1 MTPPKQFQIMKKNL
15 LILLS
20 FIIFTNYA
28 SAQDFEYDNPTESE
42 LQMKKYSGD
51 TSAHALVLRE
61 YGRSRINLMSDDNI
75 KLLYE
80 YHVKIKIFDSKGFD
94 NATVQIPVYNN
105 KDNDSYEEV
114 SDITGFTY
122 YTDESGRTQ
131 KIELNAKNIYPVKEN
146 KHWANYKFTMPGIKN
161 GCIIEY
167 KYKLTSPYFENFHS
181 WHFQWDIPKI
191 YSEYEVHIPAN
202 YVYNAS
208 LKGSL
213 KLTKNTSSV
222 ERNCF
227 SAGGT
232 QIPFGGVVGSDC
244 SFIVYGMN
252 DIPAFVD
259 EENMT
264 SPKNFM
270 SAINFELSEY
280 TSPYTGI
287 KTKMTK
293 EWKDIDYQLKNY
305 QEFGGQLK
313 RKGLLK
319 DKIAPII
326 AGKTDDLQK
335 AKAIYAYLQK
345 WFKWND
351 FTGFYSVD
359 GISKALDSHSGSIAD
374 INLSLIVALNVA
386 GIKTEAVLLSTRDH
400 GMINTLYPV
409 LNDFNYVVAK
419 VNIGDKSY
427 LLDASDPLLA
437 FGMLPLKCLNDQ
449 GRVMS
454 LDKPSYWINLNA
466 IQKRAKTYTFDLT
479 LQENGKLKGTLIN
492 YSVGYEAFE
501 KRKAIKKFNTLDEYI
516 ENLGERLP
524 RFKILTSE
532 VTNLDS
538 LNLPMSE
545 KYEVEI
551 DAYNS
556 LHDKLLFNPFMLDWI
571 TVNPYKLAERNFPV
585 DLGMPSDSR
594 VILVMHLPNNYTVE
608 NPPQNIS
615 YSLPNQGGRFLTNF
629 ELDQNTFTFS
639 HITQFTRSVY
649 SSEEYPH
656 LKELYN
662 KIIQSEKAEMVFR
675 KK

>member
-1 MTPPKQFQIMKKNL
+1 MKKNL

-20 FIIFTNYA
+20 LIVFANCIK
-28 SAQDFEYDNPTESE
+28 AQDFAYGNVTESE
-42 LQMKKYSGD
+42 LQMKKYAKD
-51 TSAHALVLRE
+51 TSAHAVVLSE
-61 YGRSRINLMSDDNI
+61 YGKSVINITGDDHI
-75 KLLYE
+75 RLIYE
-80 YHVKIKIFDSKGFD
+80 YHVKIKIFDSKGFS
-94 NATVQIPVYNN
+94 NATVEIPVYNN

-114 SDITGFTY
+114 SDITGFTS

-131 KIELNAKNIYPVKEN
+131 KTELDTKNIYPVKEN
-146 KHWANYKFTMPGIKN
+146 KHWANYKFTMPGLKN

-167 KYKLTSPYFENFHS
+167 KYRLISPYFENFHS
-181 WHFQWDIPKI
+181 WNFQWDIPKV

-208 LKGSL
+208 LRGIL
-213 KLTKNTSSV
+213 KLTKNTSSI

-227 SAGGT
+227 TVGGSQT
-232 QIPFGGVVGSDC
+232 PYGGSGGSDC
-244 SFIVYGMN
+244 SLIIYGMG
-252 DIPAFVD
+252 DIPAFIVED
-259 EENMT
+259 NMT

-270 SAINFELSEY
+270 SAINFELSEF
-280 TSPYTGI
+280 TNPYSGV

-293 EWKDIDYQLKNY
+293 EWKDIDYQLKTY
-305 QEFGGQLK
+305 SDFGGQLK

-319 DKIAPII
+319 DKIAPVI
-326 AGKTDDLQK
+326 AGKTDELQK

-351 FTGFYSVD
+351 FTGIFSVD
-359 GISKALDSHSGSIAD
+359 GIGKALDSHSGSIAD
-374 INLSLIVALNVA
+374 INLSLVTALNAA
-386 GIKTEAVLLSTRDH
+386 GINTEAVLLSTREH
-400 GMINTLYPV
+400 GMVNSLYPV
-409 LNDFNYVVAK
+409 ITDFNYVVAK
-419 VNIGDKSY
+419 VNIGDKNY

-454 LDKPSYWINLNA
+454 LDKPSYWINLNG

-492 YSVGYEAFE
+492 YSVGYEAYE
-501 KRKAIKKFNTLDEYI
+501 KRRAIKKFNTLDEYV

-556 LHDKLLFNPFMLDWI
+556 LHDKLLFNPFILDWL

-594 VILVMHLPNNYTVE
+594 VILIMHLPANYVVE
-608 NPPQNIS
+608 NQPQNIG
-615 YSLPNQGGRFLTNF
+615 YILPNQGGRFLTNF
-629 ELDQNTFTFS
+629 EPDQNTFTFS
-639 HITQFTRSVY
+639 HITQFTRPVY
-649 SSEEYPH
+649 SPEEYRY